1 LHAATI
7 LRRLG
12 RSAHIPAKAAT
23 KTGTLMPALLAT
35 PLARRAAAPAD
46 AMMIQAG

>member
-1 LHAATI
+1 
-7 LRRLG
+7 
-12 RSAHIPAKAAT
+12 
-23 KTGTLMPALLAT
+23 MPALLAT